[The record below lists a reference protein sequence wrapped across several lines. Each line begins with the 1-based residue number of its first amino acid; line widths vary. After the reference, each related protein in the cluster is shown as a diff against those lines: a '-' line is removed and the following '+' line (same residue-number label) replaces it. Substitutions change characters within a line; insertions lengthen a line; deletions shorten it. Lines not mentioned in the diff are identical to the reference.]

1 MVRQGQPV
9 LLLLFPDGSRRFVP
23 VAWTDAGPDPV
34 TAPRRQTLAPLQEL
48 LRARAIIDDLLQ
60 RLPAAKEI
68 PNAPPAD
75 TSTGHSTAA
84 AAVPR
89 RPRPQPSD
97 LGAAR
102 PSATRQAALSVLARI
117 LTGATAAPAPQEEP
131 RD

>member
-1 MVRQGQPV
+1 MSITRPSQSLCGEVLPVLQRMVRQGPPV

-34 TAPRRQTLAPLQEL
+34 TAPRRRTLAPLQEL
-48 LRARAIIDDLLQ
+48 LGARAIIDDLLQ

-75 TSTGHSTAA
+75 TSTGPSTAA

-89 RPRPQPSD
+89 RPRHQWPCSP
-97 LGAAR
+97 
-102 PSATRQAALSVLARI
+102 T
-117 LTGATAAPAPQEEP
+117 
-131 RD
+131 

>member
-23 VAWTDAGPDPV
+23 VAWTDAGSDPA
-34 TAPRRQTLAPLQEL
+34 TAPRCKTLAPLQDL

-60 RLPAAKEI
+60 RLPAAKEN
-68 PNAPPAD
+68 PNALMAD
-75 TSTGHSTAA
+75 TSTAPSTAA

-89 RPRPQPSD
+89 RPRPQPRD

-102 PSATRQAALSVLARI
+102 PRHPAGRTERAGSHPGRRTRRAK
-117 LTGATAAPAPQEEP
+117 PQGGSP
-131 RD
+131 